1 LEYRKFG
8 RTGLEVSNLIFGAG
22 NVGGILIGKDDDTK
36 RAAIRTALDGGIN
49 WIDTASRYGDGVSE
63 KSLGWLLAEIDD
75 TPFVS
80 TKFNLDTD
88 RLDDIAGQIEES
100 LRGSLERLGRDSV
113 DLLQLH
119 NRIGPGVQ
127 GRMIGVDHILGT
139 GGVADALD
147 RLRDKGLFRFMGITA
162 LGDTACCRQ
171 VIESGRFDS
180 AQVYYN
186 LLNPSAGRPV
196 PATWVA
202 QNFDRLID
210 VCHDNGV
217 AVIVIRPFA
226 AGVIAT
232 DQRTGRESVLT
243 TGTDLASEE
252 RQARA
257 VFDILGSEHGTRAQ
271 TALRFV
277 LANPKV
283 SCIDV
288 GIGELSHVGE
298 ALGAVDLGPLP
309 EDALARLDAL
319 YASNF
324 GEA

>member
-8 RTGLEVSNLIFGAG
+8 QTGLEVSNLIFGAG

-75 TPFVS
+75 TPFLS

-88 RLDDIAGQIEES
+88 RLDDIAGQVEES
-100 LRGSLERLGRDSV
+100 LRGSLARLGRESV

-119 NRIGPGVQ
+119 NRIGPGVE
-127 GRMIGVDHILGT
+127 GRMIGVEHILGP
-139 GGVADALD
+139 GGVAEALE
-147 RLRDKGLFRFMGITA
+147 RLRDKGLFRFSGITA

-186 LLNPSAGRPV
+186 LLNPSAGRPM
-196 PATWVA
+196 PAGWAA
-202 QNFDRLID
+202 QDFGGLID

-243 TGTDLASEE
+243 TGTDVASEE

-257 VFDILGSEHGTRAQ
+257 VFDALGSDYGSRAQ

-277 LANPKV
+277 LANPKI

-298 ALGAVDLGPLP
+298 ALGAVELGPLP
-309 EDALARLDAL
+309 ADALARLDAL

-324 GEA
+324 EAS

>member
-1 LEYRKFG
+1 MEYRKFG

-36 RAAIRTALDGGIN
+36 RAAIRAALDGGIN

-80 TKFNLDTD
+80 TKFNLDTV
-88 RLDDIAGQIEES
+88 RLDDIAEQIEES
-100 LRGSLERLGRDSV
+100 LRDSLARLGRDSV

-119 NRIGPGVQ
+119 NRIGPGVE
-127 GRMIGVDHILGT
+127 GRMIGVDHILGK
-139 GGVADALD
+139 GGVADALE
-147 RLRDKGLFRFMGITA
+147 RLRDEGLFRFMGITA

-171 VIESGRFDS
+171 VVESGRFDS
-180 AQVYYN
+180 AQIYYN

-196 PATWVA
+196 PAGWAA

-243 TGTDLASEE
+243 TGTDIASEE
-252 RQARA
+252 RHARA
-257 VFDILGSEHGTRAQ
+257 VFDALGNAYGTRAQ

-277 LANPKV
+277 LANPKI

-288 GIGELSHVGE
+288 GIGELSHIDE
-298 ALGAVDLGPLP
+298 ALGAAALGPLP
-309 EDALARLDAL
+309 EDALRRLDAL

-324 GEA
+324 GEP

>member
-1 LEYRKFG
+1 MQYRKFG
-8 RTGLEVSNLIFGAG
+8 KTGLEVSNLIFGAG
-22 NVGGILIGKDDDTK
+22 NVGGILINSDDATK
-36 RAAIRTALDGGIN
+36 RTAIRTALDGGIN

-100 LRGSLERLGRDSV
+100 LRGSLERLGRESV

-119 NRIGPGVQ
+119 NRIGPGVE
-127 GRMIGVDHILGT
+127 GRMIGVEHILGA
-139 GGVADALD
+139 GGVAEALE

-162 LGDTACCRQ
+162 LGDTACCRE

-196 PATWVA
+196 PAGWKA
-202 QNFDRLID
+202 QNFDKLID

-232 DQRTGRESVLT
+232 DQRTGRESILT

-257 VFDILGSEHGTRAQ
+257 VFDTLGDAYGTRAQ

-277 LANPKV
+277 LANPKIA
-283 SCIDV
+283 CIDV
-288 GIGELSHVGE
+288 GVGALSHIGE

-309 EDALARLDAL
+309 DDALARLDAL

-324 GEA
+324 GES